1 MKLFSQSVKPHS
13 PSTYQNFTT
22 PCNFPSLL
30 PDGEG
35 AVRVVQSRRRYDT
48 PVINDEM
55 YSLGDIPN
63 CF

>member
-1 MKLFSQSVKPHS
+1 MVSPQSTIVHTRMARALS
-13 PSTYQNFTT
+13 EWS
-22 PCNFPSLL
+22 S
-30 PDGEG
+30 
-35 AVRVVQSRRRYDT
+35 RYDT